1 MSGLQ
6 PPLSPGGRVA
16 PKTLSLGG
24 TAAGG
29 GSKSNGRRAYGY
41 RGGSPKQQHQRH
53 RRHRS
58 ASSASSAPSPSGG
71 GHLGHLGHLIPPI
84 THSQSFTG
92 LPTLVGAGPV
102 PAVSPGAASPER
114 RGGPSPSPRASPGRH
129 RRSFSLPRS
138 GLTVEYLEPF
148 CEDDDDEDMPD
159 DELMSARSAARD
171 RRQTAAA
178 AAAGGGAAAA
188 AGGGRGTAAVPAVVS
203 PGGSDAR
210 DDGSDDGSDRG
221 SRGAAAPASPQ
232 AQAGGRRGR
241 SLTRR
246 RGGGGGEGERRSYS
260 GHPAPRVASRS
271 PAPAS
276 PGVRRLGDAVDAL
289 LDRRRRRRGGSV
301 GPSPG
306 EGAAYD
312 GPGPYDPASLTDEER
327 HVLAKIIVAVDD
339 RLDHELDGV
348 RDDLDGAEGRA
359 EAARDDLAG
368 MAARVALL
376 EAELVQLR
384 ARPLEADG
392 ATRDAAR
399 EQMEEAEREHQT
411 SIRAIQRVLADVTAD
426 GEAKVGALEGRVR
439 DLEEQLQAARAGL
452 AAASERAGG
461 GPAGAGSD
469 DLEKRD
475 DKIRVLEQ
483 QVEAMA
489 SERYALNKQL
499 STTKSISA
507 ATISAKNAELR
518 KAHVRIHGLK
528 DEVKELGVDKDRTAY
543 LEKELA
549 AMRAE
554 KDYLKVRL
562 DKLVSERKEAAAMA
576 PAPNSMSEE
585 EGEKLRLENETL
597 KESLSRVVSELKE
610 GSDRRPPPSGNSE
623 ELDEL
628 QHANRALK
636 KDLQEKAS
644 SLETAKLMITSLESA
659 SGCQANDLRAKLKER
674 NQELGV
680 LRVKVENYDSE
691 MTTFKTEF
699 LNLQQKYIESE
710 KSGREAKALLKK
722 QRSMHRQLRAEI
734 AKIGGT
740 QSTAEGSTEDD
751 RGDIEVCI
759 ARDVSSA
766 VKTSL
771 DILEH
776 SQTES
781 NDPPDANIE
790 VDNEVVVLAEK
801 VEALTS
807 EKENAVSKL
816 QKELLTKNIE
826 LTNLDDQFKLQ
837 KEELDRLRRDSEKAR
852 QEYQQSLAESQFE
865 IQRLTDDF
873 AMNTERLVKR
883 ENELGVIQESLKV
896 NQSESAVTGY
906 FSDSDDEDDEDNASG
921 MVAPDAA
928 VRQAQITAEAENL
941 QKFLGRGNAPGS
953 PMSAATLERMKS
965 MQSESANWER
975 DRQELSKTIKE
986 KDDALANAK
995 MIISSIEQSNKTMM
1009 EDLRTRLHDSN
1020 TAIVSLL
1027 SKNQTAETMVEQL
1040 QRKRE
1045 EEFCDAKRDR
1055 EAFGQKLADLQE
1067 KYEALLRSRDDGSS
1081 LVSSLGTMSHYESS
1095 DGRDSSIDSE
1105 GKYPSFPRARSTS
1118 GELNG
1123 SEVEL

>member
-1 MSGLQ
+1 M
-6 PPLSPGGRVA
+6 A

-71 GHLGHLGHLIPPI
+71 G
-84 THSQSFTG
+84 
-92 LPTLVGAGPV
+92 A
-102 PAVSPGAASPER
+102 PGAPGAPDPPPSRIARASPASPPSSGPAPSPPSAPGR
-114 RGGPSPSPRASPGRH
+114 PARKGAAAPPQAQGHPRGGTGAPSPS
-129 RRSFSLPRS
+129 PRS

-221 SRGAAAPASPQ
+221 SRGAAAPVSPQ

-1095 DGRDSSIDSE
+1095 DGRDSSHR
-1105 GKYPSFPRARSTS
+1105 F
-1118 GELNG
+1118 
-1123 SEVEL
+1123 